1 MNTTELH
8 VEEIQVQGHPCL
20 ALDLG
25 GPRVVITTDV
35 GPRILSVTLPDGT
48 GDGLLASLPD
58 LHIDRPGWPR
68 FQLHGGHRLWAGPEL
83 PETTYLPDNGP
94 IAVERTSD
102 GVACSYLERVTGLR
116 RTVRVTPTADSVV
129 VDHVLTNEGASSMEV
144 APWAITMCTPGGE
157 AWVPRYMGPAD
168 RDGVLPNGSLVTW
181 PYTRLADERLV
192 MDDPVIRLRAIAGAT
207 SPCKI
212 GMPGRAGWIG
222 YRRGGSVLVKRA
234 TYIEGATYPDLGASL
249 QCYSGGDFIEIE
261 TLGPLVTLASGAS
274 IDHQETWSLH
284 AVDPALDTDDAVRV
298 LGLDEA

>member
-1 MNTTELH
+1 MNTNELH
-8 VEEIQVQGHPCL
+8 VEEIRVEGLKCL
-20 ALDLG
+20 AVDRG

-35 GPRILSVTLPDGT
+35 GPRILSVALPDGT

-58 LHIDRPGWPR
+58 LHIDRAGWPR

-94 IAVERTSD
+94 IAVERTAD
-102 GVACSYLERVTGLR
+102 GVSCSYLEPVTGLR
-116 RTVRVTPTADSVV
+116 RTVRVTPGEDSVV
-129 VDHVLTNEGASSMEV
+129 VDHMLTNQGASAPEV

-157 AWVPRYMGPAD
+157 AWVPRFLGALDP
-168 RDGVLPNGSLVTW
+168 DGVQANGSLVTW

-192 MDDPVIRLRAIAGAT
+192 LDDPVVRLRSVGGAP

-212 GMPGRAGWIG
+212 GMPGRAGWMA
-222 YRRGGSVLVKRA
+222 YRLGGTVLVKRV

-261 TLGPLVTLASGAS
+261 TLGPLVTLAPGSS
-274 IDHQETWSLH
+274 IDHRETWSLH
-284 AVDPALDTDDAVRV
+284 AVDPAMDTDEALLA
-298 LGLDEA
+298 LGLDQG